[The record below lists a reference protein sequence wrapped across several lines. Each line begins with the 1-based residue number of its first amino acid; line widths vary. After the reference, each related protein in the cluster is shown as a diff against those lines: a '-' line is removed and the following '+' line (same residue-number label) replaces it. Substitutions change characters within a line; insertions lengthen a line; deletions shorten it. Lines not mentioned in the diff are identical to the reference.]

1 MEVIMSEKKQER
13 SFGLSPEHVTE
24 LTAEFAKT
32 KVMPNPYRSG
42 AYGFTIA
49 ALLSLGVNKPHPLPK
64 VHAAFRKAAGADW
77 YAEWEKTAKRD
88 KETGLDADGRF
99 LQNLRVLQRTSDYAL
114 KLLQVGREV
123 LKSKGAVI
131 DLSRDAKGGLLVALN
146 TDSDS
151 PVKPGRSVA
160 ARIDPEPSQNRQK
173 ATGGKGKAKTA
184 AKPKTPQKA
193 SVKPRKAAEA
203 K

>member
-1 MEVIMSEKKQER
+1 MSEKKQER

-24 LTAEFAKT
+24 LTAEFEKT
-32 KVMPNPYRSG
+32 KTLPNPYRSG
-42 AYGFTIA
+42 AYAHAIA
-49 ALLSLGVNKPHPLPK
+49 ALVNLGVNKPHPLAK
-64 VHAAFRKAAGADW
+64 VQAAFKKAAGDDW
-77 YAEWEKTAKRD
+77 YSEWSEAKKRN

-99 LQNLRVLQRTSDYAL
+99 LQNLRVLQRTADYAL

-131 DLSRDAKGGLLVALN
+131 DLTRDAKGGLLVSLN

-151 PVKPGRSVA
+151 PLKPGRSVA
-160 ARIDPEPSQNRQK
+160 AKIAPEPSQSRQK

-184 AKPKTPQKA
+184 AKRKTPRKA
-193 SVKPRKAAEA
+193 SVTPRKATAA